1 MKSTSNA
8 AYTIGQ
14 TSIEELA
21 ARGGITAEHVV
32 LDGGGDG
39 APEEE
44 RSTVVRQSIKLKN
57 PIQRTR
63 IELRI
68 FKDGFMS
75 VLEHKGKRRRPE
87 RVIDLKYLDAAP
99 KLSRYIA
106 MKTAKL
112 AGILAASTVIWSVV
126 AILGLWP
133 VVTGMLACASLVAT
147 GVTVGRYALKTRDTI
162 EFQTRTG
169 RATVLSLVANIGCQQ
184 AYRAAVPTIV
194 AAIRH
199 ANGKLDGDVGARL
212 RAEVREHYRLA
223 RTGVIEKNA
232 CAQATRSILSDF

>member
-1 MKSTSNA
+1 MDE
-8 AYTIGQ
+8 Q
-14 TSIEELA
+14 
-21 ARGGITAEHVV
+21 
-32 LDGGGDG
+32 
-39 APEEE
+39 

-68 FKDGFMS
+68 FKDGFLS
-75 VLEHKGKRRRPE
+75 VLEHQGKRRRPE

-112 AGILAASTVIWSVV
+112 AGILAASTVIWSIAAV
-126 AILGLWP
+126 LGLWP
-133 VVTGMLACASLVAT
+133 AVTGVFALVSLIAT
-147 GVTVGRYALKTRDTI
+147 GIAVRRYALKTRDTI

-169 RATVLSLVANIGCQQ
+169 RATVLSLVANIGSQQ

-194 AAIRH
+194 TAIRH
-199 ANGKLDGDVGARL
+199 ANSKLDGDAAARL

-223 RTGVIEKNA
+223 RMGIIEKSA
-232 CAQATRSILSDF
+232 CAQATRSILSGF

>member
-1 MKSTSNA
+1 MKPTSNA
-8 AYTIGQ
+8 AYATGE

-21 ARGGITAEHVV
+21 ARGGISAEHVV

-57 PIQRTR
+57 PVRRTR

-75 VLEHKGKRRRPE
+75 VLEQKGKRRRPE

-112 AGILAASTVIWSVV
+112 AGILAVSSVIWSVV
-126 AILGLWP
+126 AVLGLWP
-133 VVTGMLACASLVAT
+133 AVTGMLGCVSLIAT
-147 GVTVGRYALKTRDTI
+147 GATIRRYALKTRDTI

-169 RATVLSLVANIGCQQ
+169 RATVLSLVANIGSQQ

-199 ANGKLDGDVGARL
+199 ANGKLDGDAGTRL
-212 RAEVREHYRLA
+212 RDEVREHYRLA
-223 RTGVIEKNA
+223 RTGVIEKSA

>member
-1 MKSTSNA
+1 MKPTSNSA
-8 AYTIGQ
+8 AAIEL

-32 LDGGGDG
+32 LDSGGDE
-39 APEEE
+39 APDEE
-44 RSTVVRQSIKLKN
+44 RSTVLRQSIKLKN

-75 VLEHKGKRRRPE
+75 VLEHQGKRRRPE

-112 AGILAASTVIWSVV
+112 AGILAASTVIWSVL
-126 AILGLWP
+126 AIVGLWSA
-133 VVTGMLACASLVAT
+133 VTGVLACVSLVAT
-147 GVTVGRYALKTRDTI
+147 GIAVRRYALKTRDTI

-169 RATVLSLVANIGCQQ
+169 RATVLSLVASIGSQQ
-184 AYRAAVPTIV
+184 SYRAAVPTIV

-199 ANGKLDGDVGARL
+199 ANGKLDGDTTVRL
-212 RAEVREHYRLA
+212 RAEVREH
-223 RTGVIEKNA
+223 
-232 CAQATRSILSDF
+232 